1 MMHKEVVEMLS
12 ELKKIRGDM
21 DKVQAYVKTV
31 AEQTTVIAEN
41 TTPTPE
47 PTPDPDPEPTSDSE
61 PGTGD

>member
-21 DKVQAYVKTV
+21 DKVQAYVKTI
-31 AEQTTVIAEN
+31 AEETTVIAEN

-47 PTPDPDPEPTSDSE
+47 PEPEPE
-61 PGTGD
+61 PGD

>member
-21 DKVQAYVKTV
+21 DKVQAYVKTI
-31 AEQTTVIAEN
+31 AEETTVIAEN

-47 PTPDPDPEPTSDSE
+47 PEPDPEPTSDSE
-61 PGTGD
+61 PGTGE

>member
-21 DKVQAYVKTV
+21 DKVQAYVKT
-31 AEQTTVIAEN
+31 IAEN

-47 PTPDPDPEPTSDSE
+47 PEPTSDSE
-61 PGTGD
+61 PGTGE

>member
-1 MMHKEVVEMLS
+1 MMHKNVVEMLS

-21 DKVQAYVKTV
+21 DKVQAYVKT
-31 AEQTTVIAEN
+31 IAEN

-47 PTPDPDPEPTSDSE
+47 PEPEPTPDPE